1 MSDLYI
7 SWTEYYRK
15 TEILAAKIYQSQWAF
30 DQIVCIARGGMRIGD
45 VLSRIY
51 DLPLAILATSS
62 YGGPRGQTRG
72 EIRLAHHLTMTT
84 ENLGSNVLLVD
95 DLVDSGTSL
104 DRSAAWLTEHYPDEI
119 GEIRTAVLWYKSCSS
134 VAPDYYVDYLSD
146 DPWIHQ
152 PFECYE
158 KMDPADL
165 LNKEAIATEI
175 RTDSHGDK

>member
-15 TEILAAKIYQSQWAF
+15 IEILAAKIYQSQWAF

-51 DLPLAILATSS
+51 SLPLAILATSS
-62 YGGPRGQTRG
+62 YGGSQGQNRG
-72 EIRLAHHLTMTT
+72 EIRVAHHLTMTA
-84 ENLGSNVLLVD
+84 ENLGRNVLLVD
-95 DLVDSGTSL
+95 DLVDSGTSI
-104 DRSAAWLTEHYPDEI
+104 DRSVAWLMEHYPDEI
-119 GEIRTAVLWYKSCSS
+119 QEIRTAVLWYKSCSS

-158 KMDPADL
+158 KIRPADL
-165 LNKEAIATEI
+165 LHKDAIATEV
-175 RTDSHGDK
+175 RTDSNSDK